1 MAGVMEFSRVICAR
15 STSRF
20 SRDKPSP
27 LPALTIQFADYAD
40 WQEKRLA
47 GDDFAAQRNYWREK
61 LAGDLPGLD
70 LPLDRP
76 RLASPHISGSIRS
89 LVLQPEL
96 VRAAKALGAGE
107 NASPFMVFFAIFQ
120 VLLHR
125 YTGRTDFLVITPSAN
140 REQREFETLVGLFV
154 NPLLLRA
161 DLHGDP
167 TFRELL
173 GRVRSG
179 ALEAFSNQDV
189 PFESLLDEFQGAQL
203 QVNFQYDSGLPQL
216 PDLPE
221 GLTIESVPAVSA
233 GTVYELSAAVH
244 EDPNGLRLEF
254 EYNTALFDA
263 ETIDRMLGHYQMS
276 AAKRGR

>member
-1 MAGVMEFSRVICAR
+1 MEFSRVILGALYVA
-15 STSRF
+15 F
-20 SRDKPSP
+20 LQNKPSP

-40 WQEKRLA
+40 WQQTRLA

-76 RLASPHISGSIRS
+76 RLASPHISGNIRS
-89 LVLQPEL
+89 LMLQPEL

-125 YTGRTDFLVITPSAN
+125 YTGRTDFLIISPSAN
-140 REQREFETLVGLFV
+140 RERREFETLVGLFV

-189 PFESLLDEFQGAQL
+189 PFESLLDEFHGAQL

-216 PDLPE
+216 AGSTGGPD
-221 GLTIESVPAVSA
+221 
-233 GTVYELSAAVH
+233 
-244 EDPNGLRLEF
+244 D
-254 EYNTALFDA
+254 
-263 ETIDRMLGHYQMS
+263 
-276 AAKRGR
+276 